1 VLKAKAFVLKRGHT
15 ISLPFDLQV
24 SGEQRLVFT
33 NTGTADGAISVSGT
47 HWSGGP
53 ISTNTVMLVSD
64 THFTPSLGASYDEMA
79 ALQLNDQPA
88 GIIAPQ
94 DQNSIFWR
102 LTPHIADASFT
113 GDAIQT
119 VRLTATC

>member
-1 VLKAKAFVLKRGHT
+1 
-15 ISLPFDLQV
+15 
-24 SGEQRLVFT
+24 
-33 NTGTADGAISVSGT
+33 
-47 HWSGGP
+47 
-53 ISTNTVMLVSD
+53 
-64 THFTPSLGASYDEMA
+64 
-79 ALQLNDQPA
+79 LNDQPA

-102 LTPHIADASFT
+102 LTPHIADASFA